1 MARYG
6 SMQYVSPGQ
15 WGLVDKIQDENLKR
29 KEADPKEIL
38 GGLFVL
44 L

>member
-1 MARYG
+1 MNYLLGHSSYAG
-6 SMQYVSPGQ
+6 
-15 WGLVDKIQDENLKR
+15 KIVWLGFTQNVE
-29 KEADPKEIL
+29 EADPKEIL